1 MFSIAAAIAK
11 FVAWHSLVAQES
23 LIELTTPTGTLH
35 GTLKL
40 PVGARQ
46 PMPVALI
53 IAGSGPTDR
62 DGNSPL
68 LPGLNNSLKMVAD
81 ALAANGVASVRY
93 DKRGVAAS
101 MGAASKESDLR
112 FAHYVNDATL
122 WLQDLATDKRF
133 KDLIV
138 VGHSEGSLIGIM
150 AAQRAP
156 VARVISLAGA
166 GRPVTAVLEEQLRKQ
181 IGSGPLLDDAL
192 RILKALAEGRTV
204 DTVPPM
210 LLSLY
215 RPSVQ
220 PYLISWITIDPAEE
234 VARLKVPVLV
244 VQGSTDVQTALTD
257 AERLA
262 KANPKTQLEVI
273 DGMNHVLKEVRDE
286 SKQMDSYGNPSLPL
300 HPGLVEAIGRFL
312 KASARGE
319 R

>member
-1 MFSIAAAIAK
+1 VKLLKVLLASIL
-11 FVAWHSLVAQES
+11 FRPTLGAQEAR
-23 LIELTTPTGTLH
+23 IELKTPTGTLH
-35 GTLKL
+35 GTLLIPK
-40 PVGARQ
+40 GATQ
-46 PMPVALI
+46 PLPVALI
-53 IAGSGPTDR
+53 ISGSGPTDR

-68 LPGLNNSLKMVAD
+68 LPGKNNSLKMVAEV
-81 ALAANGVASVRY
+81 LAASGIASVRY

-101 MGAASKESDLR
+101 LGAASKESDLR
-112 FAHYVNDATL
+112 FPHYVSDATL

-133 KDLIV
+133 RDVMV

-156 VARVISLAGA
+156 VTRVISLAGA
-166 GRPVTAVLEEQLRKQ
+166 GRPITAVLEEQLRKQ

-192 RILKALAEGRTV
+192 RILKSLAEGRPV
-204 DTVPPM
+204 DDVPPM

-220 PYLISWITIDPAEE
+220 PYMISWITIDPAEE

-262 KANPKTQLEVI
+262 KSNAKAQLMVI
-273 DGMNHVLKEVRDE
+273 DGMNHVLKEVREE
-286 SKQMDSYGNPSLPL
+286 SAQMDSYGNPALPL

-312 KASARGE
+312 TARP
-319 R
+319 